1 MKKKKRSNKLLRTV
15 VGGTIALSVLNN
27 LNKK

>member
-1 MKKKKRSNKLLRTV
+1 MRKKKRSKLLRTV

-27 LNKK
+27 LTKK